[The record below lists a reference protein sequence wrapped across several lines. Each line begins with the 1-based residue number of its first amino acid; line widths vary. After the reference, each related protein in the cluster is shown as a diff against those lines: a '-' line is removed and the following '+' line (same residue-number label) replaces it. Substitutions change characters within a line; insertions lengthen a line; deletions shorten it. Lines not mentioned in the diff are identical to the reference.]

1 MSDVIIYPLG
11 AHAIMN
17 IYENSYG
24 ESRLRDKI
32 FDCILQTSVLL
43 LRDER
48 MLCLEEQLFKLG
60 DHKNAFIGRQK
71 AWYCEASYL
80 LKD

>member
-32 FDCILQTSVLL
+32 FDWIFQTSVLL

-48 MLCLEEQLFKLG
+48 MLCLDEQLFKLG
-60 DHKNAFIGRQK
+60 DHKKRLYWTSKSMI
-71 AWYCEASYL
+71 L
-80 LKD
+80 

>member
-1 MSDVIIYPLG
+1 
-11 AHAIMN
+11 MN
-17 IYENSYG
+17 IYEHIYG

-48 MLCLEEQLFKLG
+48 MLCLDEQLFKLG
-60 DHKNAFIGRQK
+60 DHKK
-71 AWYCEASYL
+71 TPL
-80 LKD
+80 LDAKRHDIVKHLTS